1 MLLALLHISRRKRIT
16 LIIGDYFDTDFLIL
30 IRSMK
35 TINSGILERHSSR
48 FNGRIVVR
56 KTTSPGL
63 ASYSILSCCF
73 VFLKTIDT

>member
-35 TINSGILERHSSR
+35 TINFAGFCFLLNIVLLFCFSENNRH
-48 FNGRIVVR
+48 
-56 KTTSPGL
+56 
-63 ASYSILSCCF
+63 LSD
-73 VFLKTIDT
+73 V